1 MTQHFFWERKQLHE
15 IDCLVLDAILTVSFD
30 WKELA
35 NRLSSIGRQVPQSEA
50 GVLDLPHV
58 VQRMAHSACRIDS
71 ELSRGITETLNSLH
85 EDTISKIMNMETEE
99 ICDYVHEV
107 SILDRAEVSGLLW
120 ALATD
125 ERECAQILSKG
136 LVRRIVTELFF
147 SAYQTV

>member
-1 MTQHFFWERKQLHE
+1 
-15 IDCLVLDAILTVSFD
+15 
-30 WKELA
+30 
-35 NRLSSIGRQVPQSEA
+35 
-50 GVLDLPHV
+50 
-58 VQRMAHSACRIDS
+58 
-71 ELSRGITETLNSLH
+71 
-85 EDTISKIMNMETEE
+85 METEE

-125 ERECAQILSKG
+125 ERECTQILSKG